1 LHVHRTVQA
10 DPAEVT
16 HRHGLPVTR
25 PSRTLLDL
33 AEAVGPADLE
43 QALAEAERR
52 RLVRRPALLAY
63 LGTVQ
68 GRRGIPAMR
77 AALEREGGP
86 AFTRSEAER
95 RLLALVRAARLPPP
109 RANASLAGYEV
120 DFLWA
125 REGVVVEV
133 DGYAYHWTRGAFESD
148 HRRDGDLENRG
159 HRVIRFT
166 WLQLQREP
174 YFVVARLAGALV
186 ARAGAR
192 GVG

>member
-1 LHVHRTVQA
+1 VRVHRTNRLE
-10 DPAEVT
+10 PAEVT
-16 HRHGLPVTR
+16 RRHELPVTS
-25 PSRTLLDL
+25 PPRTLLDL
-33 AEAVGPADLE
+33 AETVGPPDLE

-52 RLVRRPALLAY
+52 RLVRRTDLLAY
-63 LGTVQ
+63 LGAAQ
-68 GRRGIPAMR
+68 GRRGIPVIR

-95 RLLALVRAARLPPP
+95 RLLALVRAARLPAP
-109 RANASLAGYEV
+109 RVNASLSGYEV

-133 DGYAYHWTRGAFESD
+133 DGYAYHWTRHAFERD

-174 YFVVARLAGALV
+174 YFVVARLAGALAARV
-186 ARAGAR
+186 AAR